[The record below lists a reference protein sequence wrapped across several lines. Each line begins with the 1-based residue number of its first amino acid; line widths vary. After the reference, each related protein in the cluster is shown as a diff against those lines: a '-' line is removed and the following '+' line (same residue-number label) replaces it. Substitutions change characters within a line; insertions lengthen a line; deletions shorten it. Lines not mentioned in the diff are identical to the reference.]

1 MVEAFVALG
10 SNIGDRVGNIR
21 KAIEFL
27 KEKASVSNVSSM
39 YETEP
44 MYLVDQNWFV
54 NCVAKLETN
63 LSPRELLHYL
73 KDVERRMGRTEG
85 VRYGPRII
93 DLDILFY
100 GDEVIR
106 QDDLE
111 IPHPGISERN
121 FVLVPLAEIEPDLVH
136 PVYGKTSSK
145 LVAELNSNKSVTK
158 LG

>member
-145 LVAELNSNKSVTK
+145 LLAELNSNKSVTK

>member
-111 IPHPGISERN
+111 IPHPGISERT

-145 LVAELNSNKSVTK
+145 LLAELNSNKSVTK

>member
-27 KEKASVSNVSSM
+27 KEKASVSNVSSI